1 MKHKKVLVKGVIYGM
16 EHEIELKEKKNIKWL
31 KVLSNLLF
39 TLSMIVII
47 ALIIITAQSK
57 FTGNEPRILGHRIYI
72 VDSGSM
78 SPTINVDSMIL
89 VKELKPTE
97 IKVGDVITYYGHNK
111 ESRVTHRVTGIENN
125 GESFITQGDAN
136 GIADPM
142 PLEGD
147 KIIGKMVFKVPV
159 IGKILR
165 FLNTQLGMGILI
177 TLVILWMV
185 VPSISKKIK
194 KQTNM

>member
-1 MKHKKVLVKGVIYGM
+1 MK
-16 EHEIELKEKKNIKWL
+16 LKEKQDIRWL
-31 KVLSNLLF
+31 KVLSNVLF

-78 SPTINVDSMIL
+78 SPTINIDAMII
-89 VKELKPTE
+89 VKELKPGE

-111 ESRVTHRVTGIENN
+111 ESRVTHRVVGIENN
-125 GESFITQGDAN
+125 GESFTTQGDAN
-136 GIADPM
+136 EIVDPM
-142 PLEGD
+142 PLKGE
-147 KIIGKMVFKVPV
+147 KV
-159 IGKILR
+159 IGKIVFKIPMIGKLFR

-177 TLVILWMV
+177 TLSILWII
-185 VPSISKKIK
+185 VPGIGRKFKN
-194 KQTNM
+194 QTNI